1 MELLIRLVNYL
12 IILFTVAIFA
22 RAILSFVP
30 LVMRP
35 PYPAFLEAISRVV
48 FQITEPV
55 MAPVR
60 RMLPSIGG
68 LDLSPMVVIIV
79 LWLIR
84 TGLNTVLNNL

>member
-1 MELLIRLVNYL
+1 MDPIVLIKQIVNGL
-12 IILFTVAIFA
+12 IWLFVIAIIA

-35 PYPAFLEAISRVV
+35 PYPFFLEAIIRVV
-48 FQITEPV
+48 VQITEPV

-60 RMLPSIGG
+60 RMLPSLGG

-79 LWLIR
+79 LIVVQR
-84 TGLNTVLNNL
+84 YINTL

>member
-1 MELLIRLVNYL
+1 MDFIEFIKQIVNGLIW
-12 IILFTVAIFA
+12 LFIAAIFA

-60 RMLPSIGG
+60 RMLPTLGG
-68 LDLSPMVVIIV
+68 LDFSPMVVIIV

-84 TGLNTVLNNL
+84 EVINSL

>member
-1 MELLIRLVNYL
+1 VELLIRLVNYV

-35 PYPAFLEAISRVV
+35 PYPAFLEAITRVV

-55 MAPVR
+55 IGPVR
-60 RMLPSIGG
+60 RMLPSLGG
-68 LDLSPMVVIIV
+68 LDFSPIVVVIV
-79 LWLIR
+79 LLLIR
-84 TGLNTVLNNL
+84 RVINTL

>member
-1 MELLIRLVNYL
+1 MELLITLVNYF
-12 IILFTVAIFA
+12 IILFTVAIFV

-35 PYPAFLEAISRVV
+35 PYPAFLEVISRVV
-48 FQITEPV
+48 FQITEPI

-68 LDLSPMVVIIV
+68 LDISPMVVIVV
-79 LWLIR
+79 LWFIR
-84 TGLNTVLNNL
+84 AFINSL

>member
-1 MELLIRLVNYL
+1 MELLIRLVNYF

-35 PYPAFLEAISRVV
+35 PYPAFLEAITRVV

-55 MAPVR
+55 IGPVR
-60 RMLPSIGG
+60 RMLPSLGG
-68 LDLSPMVVIIV
+68 LDFSPIVVVIV
-79 LWLIR
+79 LLLIR
-84 TGLNTVLNNL
+84 RVINTL

>member
-30 LVMRP
+30 LFMQP
-35 PYPAFLEAISRVV
+35 PYPAFLEAISRFV
-48 FQITEPV
+48 FQVTEPV
-55 MAPVR
+55 IAPVR
-60 RMLPSIGG
+60 RMLPNLGG

-79 LWLIR
+79 LWFIR
-84 TGLNTVLNNL
+84 TVINSI

>member
-1 MELLIRLVNYL
+1 MELLIRLVNYV

-35 PYPAFLEAISRVV
+35 PYPAFLEAITRVV

-55 MAPVR
+55 IGPVR
-60 RMLPSIGG
+60 RMLPSLGG
-68 LDLSPMVVIIV
+68 LDFSPIVVVIV
-79 LWLIR
+79 LLLIR
-84 TGLNTVLNNL
+84 RVINTL

>member
-1 MELLIRLVNYL
+1 MELLIRLVNYF

-30 LVMRP
+30 LVVRP
-35 PYPAFLEAISRVV
+35 PYPAFLEAITRVV

-55 MAPVR
+55 LAPVR
-60 RMLPSIGG
+60 RMLPSFGG
-68 LDLSPMVVIIV
+68 MDFSPMLVIIV

-84 TGLNTVLNNL
+84 RLLNTL